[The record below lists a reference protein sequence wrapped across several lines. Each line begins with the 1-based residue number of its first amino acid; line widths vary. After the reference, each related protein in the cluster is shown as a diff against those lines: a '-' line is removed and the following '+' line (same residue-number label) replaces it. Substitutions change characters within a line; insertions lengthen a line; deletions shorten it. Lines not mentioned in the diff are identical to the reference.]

1 MEDQSNILPGEGL
14 DDKIH
19 MKSLSECI
27 NTLTK
32 VGFTTQFQVNEN
44 GLESLDTHDIYKPED
59 IEITNFYRFEG
70 ESNPSDNEILY
81 AIKTNKGEQGI
92 LTDAYGMY
100 ADTRVNDF
108 IRSVDDI
115 EKRDHKKE
123 DDINPG
129 SPGF

>member
-1 MEDQSNILPGEGL
+1 MEDQDNISYNGNSE
-14 DDKIH
+14 DDKVH

-27 NTLTK
+27 NSLVK
-32 VGFTTQFQVNEN
+32 VGFSTQFQVNEN
-44 GLESLDTHDIYKPED
+44 GLESLDTHDIYTPED

-100 ADTRVNDF
+100 ADTKVNDF
-108 IRSVDDI
+108 IRSVGDF
-115 EKRDHKKE
+115 EKREHKK
-123 DDINPG
+123 DV
-129 SPGF
+129 